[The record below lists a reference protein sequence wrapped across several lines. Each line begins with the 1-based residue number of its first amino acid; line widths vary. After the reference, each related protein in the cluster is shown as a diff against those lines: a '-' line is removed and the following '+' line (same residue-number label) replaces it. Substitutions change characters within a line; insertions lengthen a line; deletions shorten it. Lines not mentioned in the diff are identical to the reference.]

1 MRTLH
6 AQTAAQISVL
16 AKRLTKL
23 ERTGRYEEALAHF
36 GDAWESDDFVPST
49 AGLEGSAAAD
59 VLLRFG
65 CLIGFQGYRRDVAGA
80 QERSKDLLTSAREI
94 FIGLDCTEKI
104 AECENYIALA
114 YWRKGE
120 HAEAATWVESALS
133 HPLPENA
140 DQRLYSLLTRSLIL
154 LSEKRDHENIELCL
168 DVEDRFRR
176 FADPF
181 LNGSLCAN
189 LGVSYRNLRKGA
201 DAMKYFTL
209 ARAFHERSGH
219 KTCLAIV
226 ENNLALL
233 HNAEGRFAA
242 AHESADSAIR
252 LYRQVKDKV
261 REASSLDSK
270 AQILLTEGRLG
281 DALDAAERS
290 IKSLRKNEGSAY
302 LAESIFTK
310 SRIQVAKDDIAGA
323 ILTLTEA
330 LNITRVHNSER
341 AAQELAAEFAAE
353 LKNATAPGK
362 TAARIDEGEVD
373 LILPPSIAHFANY
386 KGIWIHTSHLENVG
400 IAKNSL
406 VVVVPIDVAR
416 GDLVAVSDTRSGEVI
431 CGAYD
436 SEFGITCIER
446 GDDEPLLFDSNDIE
460 VLGKI
465 VGISDG
471 VADKNGKLRVEPVS
485 AS

>member
-16 AKRLTKL
+16 AKKLTKL
-23 ERTGRYEEALAHF
+23 ERTGRYEEALAQL
-36 GDAWESDDFVPST
+36 GDGWEKEDFCPPI
-49 AGLEGSAAAD
+49 EGFEESAAAEL
-59 VLLRFG
+59 LLRFG
-65 CLIGFQGYRRDVAGA
+65 SLIGFQGYRRDVPGA

-94 FIGLDCTEKI
+94 FGRLENPEKI

-120 HAEAATWVESALS
+120 HAEAETWVESALS
-133 HPLPENA
+133 HPLRENG
-140 DQRLYSLLTRSLIL
+140 DPRLYSLLIRSLIL
-154 LSEKRDHENIELCL
+154 LAEKRDHENIELCL

-181 LNGSLCAN
+181 LNGSFCAN

-201 DAMKYFTL
+201 DAMKYFTR
-209 ARAFHERSGH
+209 ARSFHERSGH
-219 KTCLAIV
+219 KTYLAIV

-233 HNAEGRFAA
+233 HNAEGRFAS

-270 AQILLTEGRLG
+270 AQILLTEGRLN
-281 DALDAAERS
+281 DALDTAERS
-290 IKSLRKNEGSAY
+290 IKALRKNECSAY

-310 SRIQVAKDDIAGA
+310 SRILLAKSDMSAA
-323 ILTLTEA
+323 ILALTEA
-330 LNITRVHNSER
+330 VNITRVHNSES
-341 AAQELAAEFAAE
+341 AARELAAEFAAE
-353 LKNATAPGK
+353 LEKLNTPRSAS
-362 TAARIDEGEVD
+362 RVNEGEVD
-373 LILPPSIAHFANY
+373 LILPPSIAHFSSY
-386 KGIWIHTSHLENVG
+386 KGIWIHTSHLENAG
-400 IAKNSL
+400 IAKDSL
-406 VVVVPIDVAR
+406 VVVVAADVVR
-416 GDLVAVSDTRSGEVI
+416 GDLVAVTDTRNGEVI

-446 GDDEPLLFDSNDIE
+446 GDDEPLLFDSSDIE

-465 VGISDG
+465 VGVSNG
-471 VADKNGKLRVEPVS
+471 VAGTDGKLQVEPVR

>member
-16 AKRLTKL
+16 AKRLIKL
-23 ERTGRYEEALAHF
+23 ERTGRYEDALAHF
-36 GDAWESDDFVPST
+36 GDGWEQENYRPST
-49 AGLEGSAAAD
+49 EGLELQASAE
-59 VLLRFG
+59 VMLRFG
-65 CLIGFQGYRRDVAGA
+65 ALIGFQGFRRDVTGA
-80 QERSKDLLTSAREI
+80 QERSKDLLTAAREM
-94 FIGLDCTEKI
+94 FVELECSEKI

-120 HAEAATWVESALS
+120 HVEAATWVESALA
-133 HPLPENA
+133 HPLPENS
-140 DQRLYSLLTRSLIL
+140 DPRLYSILTRSLIL
-154 LSEKRDHENIELCL
+154 LSEKRDHENIDLCL

-189 LGVSYRNLRKGA
+189 LGVSYRNLRKGS

-219 KTCLAIV
+219 KTYLAIV

-252 LYRQVKDKV
+252 LYRLVKDKV

-270 AQILLTEGRLG
+270 AQILLTEGRLH
-281 DALDAAERS
+281 DAIDAAERS
-290 IKSLRKNEGSAY
+290 IKALRKNEGSAY

-310 SRIQVAKDDIAGA
+310 SRILIAMQDVPAA
-323 ILTLTEA
+323 ILEINEA
-330 LNITRVHNSER
+330 INITRLHNSER
-341 AAQELAAEFAAE
+341 AARELAAEFAAE
-353 LKNATAPGK
+353 LKIASSPQSS
-362 TAARIDEGEVD
+362 AARVEPGEVD
-373 LILPPSIAHFANY
+373 LLLPPSIANFSNY
-386 KGIWIHTSHLENVG
+386 KGIWIHTSHLENAG
-400 IAKNSL
+400 IGKDSL

-416 GDLVAVSDTRSGEVI
+416 GDLVAISDLRSGEVI
-431 CGAYD
+431 CGTYD
-436 SEFGITCIER
+436 TEFGITCIER
-446 GDDEPLLFDSNDIE
+446 GNDEPLLFDSNDIE

-465 VGISDG
+465 VGVSDG
-471 VADKNGKLRVEPVS
+471 VAGKDGKLRVEPVRTS
-485 AS
+485 